1 MVDRVYSSNRGASAV
16 AWIALIIGI
25 IALILAWVAYD
36 RTGANLEEQIRTQV
50 EQGIN
55 ATENAAQETSEAID
69 AGPDGVDED
78 DTDVN
83 TTR

>member
-1 MVDRVYSSNRGASAV
+1 MADQVYTARRGASAV
-16 AWIALIIGI
+16 AWIALIVAIV
-25 IALILAWVAYD
+25 ALVLAWIAYD

-55 ATENAAQETSEAID
+55 AVD

-78 DTDVN
+78 DTDTTN
-83 TTR
+83 TQ

>member
-16 AWIALIIGI
+16 AWIALIVAI

-36 RTGANLEEQIRTQV
+36 RTGAQLDEQIRAGV
-50 EQGIN
+50 ESSLN
-55 ATENAAQETSEAID
+55 ATEQAAGDAADAID

-78 DTDVN
+78 DTD
-83 TTR
+83 TTTPR